1 MGEEFLALSQRY
13 PGKLHALNANV
24 TEEHT
29 ITAAVEK
36 IIEEAGALHGMVVNA
51 GRTHHK
57 AALDFT
63 KEEIEN
69 LFNVNLFGAFYT
81 ARAAAR
87 AFIKLGIK
95 GSIVFT
101 ASMASYR
108 PNKASSTFRKDYRLM
123 LPLLICETESTL
135 HPIRCLKSGRSQHD
149 SYPCYGM
156 GSIRYSREQCFSGPS
171 KDRHDI
177 LGAPAAGLGA
187 AAEVL
192 WRIS

>member
-1 MGEEFLALSQRY
+1 
-13 PGKLHALNANV
+13 
-24 TEEHT
+24 
-29 ITAAVEK
+29 
-36 IIEEAGALHGMVVNA
+36 MVVNA

-63 KEEIEN
+63 KEDIET

-108 PNKASSTFRKDYRLM
+108 PNKVSLSQSSLFTKPLTLYLSAFL
-123 LPLLICETESTL
+123 LPPTV
-135 HPIRCLKSGRSQHD
+135 PPRQA
-149 SYPCYGM
+149 YGT
-156 GSIRYSREQCFSGPS
+156 
-171 KDRHDI
+171 
-177 LGAPAAGLGA
+177 
-187 AAEVL
+187 
-192 WRIS
+192 

>member
-1 MGEEFLALSQRY
+1 
-13 PGKLHALNANV
+13 
-24 TEEHT
+24 
-29 ITAAVEK
+29 
-36 IIEEAGALHGMVVNA
+36 MVVNA

-63 KEEIEN
+63 KEDIET

-108 PNKASSTFRKDYRLM
+108 PNKVSLNQSAFINTFLT
-123 LPLLICETESTL
+123 LPLSAFLLPPTV
-135 HPIRCLKSGRSQHD
+135 HRRQA
-149 SYPCYGM
+149 YGT
-156 GSIRYSREQCFSGPS
+156 
-171 KDRHDI
+171 
-177 LGAPAAGLGA
+177 
-187 AAEVL
+187 
-192 WRIS
+192 

>member
-1 MGEEFLALSQRY
+1 
-13 PGKLHALNANV
+13 
-24 TEEHT
+24 
-29 ITAAVEK
+29 
-36 IIEEAGALHGMVVNA
+36 MVVNA

-63 KEEIEN
+63 KEDIEK

-108 PNKASSTFRKDYRLM
+108 PNKVFPPTLPSETIFNIHVSAFLLLRTVRLRQVCG
-123 LPLLICETESTL
+123 I
-135 HPIRCLKSGRSQHD
+135 
-149 SYPCYGM
+149 
-156 GSIRYSREQCFSGPS
+156 
-171 KDRHDI
+171 
-177 LGAPAAGLGA
+177 
-187 AAEVL
+187 
-192 WRIS
+192 